1 MLPLRWPVVA
11 VELRTEGRF
20 VGLQSVEGAVGE
32 ALVVTTRPLL
42 VARDEDRRR
51 ILNA

>member
-20 VGLQSVEGAVGE
+20 VGLQSSARLE
-32 ALVVTTRPLL
+32 RPSS
-42 VARDEDRRR
+42 
-51 ILNA
+51 